1 MTCLAS
7 IAGFDTEVYFRAG
20 SAMSQVLVE
29 TLHKVQWHTD
39 NTSVLSNASTA
50 PRAQHYVHAP
60 TARTHAADETVRA
73 VGFALGVVFFLI
85 CVVLVERREWVR
97 RRTELELAP
106 KLEMCAVV

>member
-1 MTCLAS
+1 
-7 IAGFDTEVYFRAG
+7 
-20 SAMSQVLVE
+20 MSQVLVE

-39 NTSVLSNASTA
+39 ISNASTA
-50 PRAQHYVHAP
+50 QRAQHYVHAP

>member
-39 NTSVLSNASTA
+39 ISNASTA
-50 PRAQHYVHAP
+50 QRAQHYVHAP

-97 RRTELELAP
+97 RRTELELASAQ
-106 KLEMCAVV
+106 KLEMPLYPVV

>member
-1 MTCLAS
+1 
-7 IAGFDTEVYFRAG
+7 
-20 SAMSQVLVE
+20 
-29 TLHKVQWHTD
+29 
-39 NTSVLSNASTA
+39 
-50 PRAQHYVHAP
+50 
-60 TARTHAADETVRA
+60 VRA